1 MSLASFIAER
11 RVTLGAFGLFAVG
24 LGLVSVVTS
33 APGDATGADAEV
45 PLPVE
50 VLTVTRVDGYAVR
63 RELVGRIEARR
74 ESPVGFELGGLV
86 TSIAVDEGD
95 TVDAGQVLARL
106 DTRRLR
112 ARRGELV
119 AARDQAQADL
129 ELATLTL
136 QRIREAS
143 DLDAV
148 SPQARDEAE
157 LGLRVREATVARAV
171 SALDS
176 LDVELDKSRL
186 LAPFAGIVG
195 RRFADEGRVIA
206 AGEPVLQLLETQRPE
221 ARIGIAG
228 PAVDTLGVGQRH
240 ALSVRGRSVDATLR
254 ALLPTRDQGTRSVDA
269 VFVLDG
275 ELDGLRS
282 GDLARLSVD
291 TRIDE
296 GGFWL
301 PFASLTEGN
310 RGLWAA
316 YVAAESDPDGSDPD
330 SSDPIGGEGI
340 SVLERR
346 PLELLYQETDRAFV
360 RGALVNGERVVA
372 SGLHRLV
379 PGQRV
384 RPVLSDG
391 PSAPDGGA
399 P

>member
-1 MSLASFIAER
+1 
-11 RVTLGAFGLFAVG
+11 
-24 LGLVSVVTS
+24 
-33 APGDATGADAEV
+33 
-45 PLPVE
+45 
-50 VLTVTRVDGYAVR
+50 
-63 RELVGRIEARR
+63 
-74 ESPVGFELGGLV
+74 
-86 TSIAVDEGD
+86 
-95 TVDAGQVLARL
+95 
-106 DTRRLR
+106 
-112 ARRGELV
+112 
-119 AARDQAQADL
+119 
-129 ELATLTL
+129 
-136 QRIREAS
+136 
-143 DLDAV
+143 
-148 SPQARDEAE
+148 
-157 LGLRVREATVARAV
+157 
-171 SALDS
+171 
-176 LDVELDKSRL
+176 
-186 LAPFAGIVG
+186 
-195 RRFADEGRVIA
+195 
-206 AGEPVLQLLETQRPE
+206 E

-340 SVLERR
+340 SILERR

-384 RPVLSDG
+384 RPVLTDV
-391 PSAPDGGA
+391 PSASVGGA